1 MNEIP
6 EAEKSSV
13 TKATVVAGLGYPN
26 GREESSPEP
35 TGEAGARG
43 IYDSTGW
50 LKLVRSTDSDLGD
63 VSRETKIS

>member
-26 GREESSPEP
+26 GRDEVSPEP
-35 TGEAGARG
+35 TGW
-43 IYDSTGW
+43 I
-50 LKLVRSTDSDLGD
+50 VGD
-63 VSRETKIS
+63 VSRGTK

>member
-1 MNEIP
+1 MNEIS

-26 GREESSPEP
+26 GRDEVSPEP

-50 LKLVRSTDSDLGD
+50 LKLVRATQVDARGD
-63 VSRETKIS
+63 VSRETSK